1 MKIINIVLNLQR
13 ESLIMSN
20 KILSIDVGGT
30 KTLICVFDTNLKI
43 LTSKLLSTHDYLK
56 GMTQDLDNLFRFIKN
71 ILDEDDY
78 HTIGVSFKGNVTSDH
93 ILFASLLG
101 GKINVDVKKLIKKHF
116 KFRRFIIDNDVFCMA
131 KAEKKY
137 GVGTRVKNF
146 LLINVGTG
154 LRLVNVI
161 DGRIHRGYSNLAG
174 EIGYKEV
181 WEKIT
186 KTNQYFNDLVSGGG
200 LNKLSIQLN
209 GRDLSAKDIF
219 STNMTGLIEI
229 FIYYVTE
236 LLIEATLY
244 LNPEVVV
251 FTGSLTKS
259 YKRWL
264 PEVIKRYN
272 EKVFPDIVKPK
283 QITVSKLKNSASLG
297 AILYNK
303 FV

>member
-1 MKIINIVLNLQR
+1 M
-13 ESLIMSN
+13 
-20 KILSIDVGGT
+20 
-30 KTLICVFDTNLKI
+30 
-43 LTSKLLSTHDYLK
+43 
-56 GMTQDLDNLFRFIKN
+56 
-71 ILDEDDY
+71 
-78 HTIGVSFKGNVTSDH
+78 
-93 ILFASLLG
+93 
-101 GKINVDVKKLIKKHF
+101 
-116 KFRRFIIDNDVFCMA
+116 
-131 KAEKKY
+131 
-137 GVGTRVKNF
+137 
-146 LLINVGTG
+146 
-154 LRLVNVI
+154 
-161 DGRIHRGYSNLAG
+161 
-174 EIGYKEV
+174 
-181 WEKIT
+181 
-186 KTNQYFNDLVSGGG
+186 VSGGG

-264 PEVIKRYN
+264 QEVIKRYN